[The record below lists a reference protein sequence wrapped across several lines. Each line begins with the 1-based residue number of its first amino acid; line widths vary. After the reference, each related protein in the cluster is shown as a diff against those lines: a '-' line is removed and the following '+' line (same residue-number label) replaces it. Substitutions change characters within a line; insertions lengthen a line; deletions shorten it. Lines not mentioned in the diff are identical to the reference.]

1 GIAPVAWLAS
11 SHGNHALWLTFLAF
25 TLLRGLS
32 LGAIAWRLT
41 RRDGWFVH

>member
-1 GIAPVAWLAS
+1 

-32 LGAIAWRLT
+32 LGTIAWRLT